1 MDHHHHQENSSK
13 NMKGLQK
20 NGGNREKIASTR
32 HKFLVEDVNKLADDF
47 IKNFR
52 KQLKFER
59 EKSFKQFQ
67 EMLSRG
73 T

>member
-1 MDHHHHQENSSK
+1 MDHHHQENSSK

-20 NGGNREKIASTR
+20 DGGERERTASTR
-32 HKFLVEDVNKLADDF
+32 RFLVEDVNKLADDF
-47 IKNFR
+47 INNFR

-59 EKSFKQFQ
+59 EESFKQFQ
-67 EMLSRG
+67 EMLNRG

>member
-1 MDHHHHQENSSK
+1 
-13 NMKGLQK
+13 MKGLDK
-20 NGGNREKIASTR
+20 DGERRERIASTR
-32 HKFLVEDVNKLADDF
+32 RFLMEDVNKSADDF

-59 EKSFKQFQ
+59 EESLKRFQ
-67 EMLSRG
+67 EMLNRG